1 MHMKLL
7 SSIGAMVA
15 STVGTATLWLLS
27 GLTNTVLAQSSFNQ
41 GSDNLAFAVGSVGKG
56 AETFGTLVSL
66 GTTIAVSLAFF
77 FFFWNLFKFI
87 KAADPESK
95 ESAQGKMVWSLVAII
110 VIVSLWGIIAFVRGV
125 LGIDAGLDEVNDVP
139 VPGTVLNKSTVQ

>member
-1 MHMKLL
+1 MLL
-7 SSIGAMVA
+7 VPCCCRCYPVWSILLFLKVLLIKE
-15 STVGTATLWLLS
+15 VITLL
-27 GLTNTVLAQSSFNQ
+27 
-41 GSDNLAFAVGSVGKG
+41 FAVGSVGKG

-125 LGIDAGLDEVNDVP
+125 LGIDAGLDDVNDVP
-139 VPGTVLNKSTVQ
+139 VPGTVLNPSRVGQ

>member
-1 MHMKLL
+1 MKLL
-7 SSIGAMVA
+7 SCGAVCFYTIGAV
-15 STVGTATLWLLS
+15 LLS
-27 GLTNTVLAQSSFNQ
+27 LLSSLTHSVLSQSSFNQ

-87 KAADPESK
+87 RAADPESK

-125 LGIDAGLDEVNDVP
+125 LGIDAGLDDVNDVP
-139 VPGTVLNKSTVQ
+139 VPGTVLNPSRVQ